1 MRSFLVA
8 DIDSH
13 MLVTLFLL
21 LSTEQWDQPRSSPR
35 TDPRLE
41 RDQEF
46 APPSFYYEETNTT
59 QSSKNTRKESKKL
72 INQQKEIKNER
83 YRENETREISHDEE
97 QKEFKPL
104 EQQQQLQRPIQTQP
118 VASYT
123 PDIPRLPPP
132 PQEFVHPPW
141 SGYPWRPPPNIPPP
155 PLPLV
160 NQIPWQPNFPYNVP
174 PPPIPWQP
182 NVTPWQPYQAPSTLG
197 ASPVS
202 STHVTQGS
210 NPSNPSRA
218 NMSLSAKDT
227 SDEKTTMAAENTETM
242 NDPNQV
248 QHRDR
253 TIPSTE
259 ELAGFVA
266 RCRSST

>member
-1 MRSFLVA
+1 MRSFSVA

-35 TDPRLE
+35 TDSRLE

-83 YRENETREISHDEE
+83 YRENETREISHYEE

-104 EQQQQLQRPIQTQP
+104 EQQQQLQPPIQTQP
-118 VASYT
+118 VASYS

-141 SGYPWRPPPNIPPP
+141 SGYQWRPPPNIPPP

-202 STHVTQGS
+202 STHVAQGS

-218 NMSLSAKDT
+218 YVSLSAKDT
-227 SDEKTTMAAENTETM
+227 SDEKTTMPAENTETM

-248 QHRDR
+248 QRRDR